1 MGWDCTKDRVVAFD
15 KRPEPLNNPVLGCEQ
30 HLLVKDLQ
38 LWSSLPGNNHLQRQ
52 DVSDL
57 HADNEYRIDCAQH
70 EKLPGVCLGQR
81 CHLDSV
87 FFTCAIVAMST
98 HGCKVH
104 VTGNHRERTV
114 SFVLNWKIL
123 IQTCGLSNNRLSS
136 VGPAIRVLL
145 WGDGRKCRTQLLK
158 RKNFKMKWDNTIKTS
173 RALHPCSFKTWV
185 LTTMEPHLV
194 CKMNFNW
201 HLKCVSTSKGEAVC
215 NLLCTK
221 HCACCAVELKGLS
234 STSCHS
240 LNRGLKRL

>member
-136 VGPAIRVLL
+136 VGPAIRVCCGVMEENAGHSF
-145 WGDGRKCRTQLLK
+145 WKGKISKWSGTTQLK
-158 RKNFKMKWDNTIKTS
+158 Q
-173 RALHPCSFKTWV
+173 A
-185 LTTMEPHLV
+185 EPYIPAP
-194 CKMNFNW
+194 
-201 HLKCVSTSKGEAVC
+201 SKHG
-215 NLLCTK
+215 
-221 HCACCAVELKGLS
+221 S
-234 STSCHS
+234 
-240 LNRGLKRL
+240 